1 MASQRFISEFE
12 RMLPE
17 MEPGLRAFLS
27 RRLGN
32 SDDADDALQE
42 ILYNLFRTAG
52 SDLAGI
58 VNIPA
63 WLYRSARNMI
73 ANILRRPLPQT
84 LDDDD
89 LIASLLAE
97 ERSAQEDHMLQQM
110 FWTELEHA
118 LAELPE
124 SQRSV
129 WEMTELEGI
138 QVKEIAE
145 MTGIPQATLLSRKH
159 YAVKHLRIRL
169 KQLYEDI
176 INR

>member
-73 ANILRRPLPQT
+73 ANMLRRQLPQT

-138 QVKEIAE
+138 PVKEIAE